1 MPRAEPEAEDRNDIT
16 DCRVRADTTSGHGCV
31 LRPRRGKGADTME
44 CRDIGRRVRAL
55 RKKAGLTLRELAEEI
70 DLSQGQLSRL
80 ENGLQSPRSVIL
92 LRLADALGVRPVEF
106 FIEDAGHRAEIPPQ
120 VSPRLADVL
129 RQPDFVRLAEM
140 LAKAYR
146 ELPERFDAVATV
158 AETIL
163 GEARRRNRR
172 PAETVAASEL

>member
-1 MPRAEPEAEDRNDIT
+1 
-16 DCRVRADTTSGHGCV
+16 
-31 LRPRRGKGADTME
+31 ME

-80 ENGLQSPRSVIL
+80 ENGLQGPRSVIL

-120 VSPRLADVL
+120 VSPRLAGTL
-129 RQPDFVRLAEM
+129 KERDFVDLAES

-146 ELPERFDAVATV
+146 ELPEHFRAVTMV
-158 AETIL
+158 VETIL
-163 GEARRRNRR
+163 AMVRAQDERPGDPGTSVARRADERDKE
-172 PAETVAASEL
+172 PAEAVAASEP

>member
-1 MPRAEPEAEDRNDIT
+1 
-16 DCRVRADTTSGHGCV
+16 
-31 LRPRRGKGADTME
+31 ME

-140 LAKAYR
+140 LAKAYC
-146 ELPERFDAVATV
+146 ESPEQFRAIANV
-158 AETIL
+158 AETVVAATR
-163 GEARRRNRR
+163 GRDEE
-172 PAETVAASEL
+172 PAEDVATSEPQPSEAPVQPPS

>member
-1 MPRAEPEAEDRNDIT
+1 
-16 DCRVRADTTSGHGCV
+16 
-31 LRPRRGKGADTME
+31 ME

-140 LAKAYR
+140 LAKTYC
-146 ELPERFDAVATV
+146 ESPEQFRAIANV
-158 AETIL
+158 AETV
-163 GEARRRNRR
+163 
-172 PAETVAASEL
+172 VAATRGRDEEPVEAEAEPGPSEASVQPPS